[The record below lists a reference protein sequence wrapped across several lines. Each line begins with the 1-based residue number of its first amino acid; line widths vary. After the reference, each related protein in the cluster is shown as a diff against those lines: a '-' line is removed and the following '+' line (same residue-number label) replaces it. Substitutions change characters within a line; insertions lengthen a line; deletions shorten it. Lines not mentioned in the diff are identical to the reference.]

1 MSSVSDPSAESEVTM
16 PWMALLSLVSAF
28 ALSQAFRTVTA
39 MMANSLQQDFGL
51 STQALGFF
59 AATFAFSFGLSQFV
73 IGIALDF
80 YGLRRTWLCTFPL
93 AILGALISSIA
104 PNYAV
109 LVFGQVLIGIG
120 CSPAFVVC
128 TLFIARRFPMQ
139 QFAAISGIAMGM
151 GGLGLMLTGTP
162 LAWLIHVSSWR
173 TAFAVLTGLAC
184 VSWLLVHRHLREGIS
199 ATHHRPDSLGHALRG
214 FGELFLLPQT
224 WGILLLA
231 LVNYASFLTLRGLWL
246 GPLLMH
252 RHSLSLVQ
260 TGNVALLVS
269 LLSLF
274 TPALFG
280 HFDPGTAR
288 RRQWI
293 VRAVLTMAS
302 VFVLMA
308 FVPLYW
314 VDVGGMV
321 VLAVLSGA
329 GILQY
334 ANVRASYS
342 AEMSGRAMSV
352 FTMAMFLGVAF
363 VQSLSG
369 LAASW
374 SQALGQDPY
383 AGVLVSVA
391 SLLALGALA
400 FRLLPVAQPR

>member
-1 MSSVSDPSAESEVTM
+1 M
-16 PWMALLSLVSAF
+16 PWLTLWSLVSAF

-39 MMANSLQQDFGL
+39 MMANGLQQDFGL

-93 AILGALISSIA
+93 AILGALISSVA

-109 LVFGQVLIGIG
+109 LVLGQVLIGIG

-128 TLFIARRFPMQ
+128 TLFIARRFPTQ
-139 QFAAISGIAMGM
+139 RFAAISGIAMGM

-162 LAWLIHVSSWR
+162 LAWLIDASSWR
-173 TAFAVLTGLAC
+173 VAFAALTGLAC
-184 VSWLLVHRHLREGIS
+184 VSWLLVYRHLREGL
-199 ATHHRPDSLGHALRG
+199 AAEHHRPDSLGHALRG

-246 GPLLMH
+246 GPLLTH
-252 RHSLSLVQ
+252 RHGMSLVQ

-269 LLSLF
+269 LVSLF

-293 VRAVLTMAS
+293 VRAALTMAS

-308 FVPLYW
+308 FVPRYW

-321 VLAVLSGA
+321 VLAVISGA

-342 AEMSGRAMSV
+342 ADMSGRAMSV
-352 FTMAMFLGVAF
+352 FTMAMFLGVAL

-374 SQALGQDPY
+374 SQALDQDPY

-400 FRLLPVAQPR
+400 FRLLPVAQPK